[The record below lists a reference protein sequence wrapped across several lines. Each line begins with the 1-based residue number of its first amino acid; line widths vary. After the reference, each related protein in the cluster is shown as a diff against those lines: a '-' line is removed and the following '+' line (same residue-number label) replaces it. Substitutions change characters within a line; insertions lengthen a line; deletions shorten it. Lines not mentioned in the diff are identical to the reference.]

1 MKNQKP
7 ETRLINLPKRIAAL
21 ELKQH
26 ELQTELKKFFKDR
39 DKVLLP
45 IDKQIAFDKECKNKE
60 QRDVMRSELLSGNEE
75 YQYLLELIEAKEI
88 ELANLSIKIKQ
99 LERQFSVE
107 KLVCRWALA
116 FQYSTVSQLFEIDET
131 TIHNGSEHV

>member
-131 TIHNGSEHV
+131 TVNNGSEHV